1 MSHLSSASCP
11 QAAKTYTQAL
21 PRTHVDHF
29 DVRIIREMG
38 IRPYLTRPKDPDALK
53 SSHLARRLGCSVNT
67 IKTRVA
73 RMEADGVIAGY
84 QVIPN
89 LRHLGLTGV
98 AYYFTAPA
106 DEEKE
111 AAMAAIAKMDGLLE
125 IHDFLGRGF
134 CIDFTHADGP
144 GLERSLGILSDIT
157 GEASPVKFYERD
169 MPETKRALTNLDW
182 RILQALRFK
191 AKRSLDE
198 VGAELGV
205 TGRTVRTR
213 HARMAA
219 EGSFFAVP
227 MLDPSKAGG
236 LFLFEIL
243 LYIEPDRFDE
253 VTAEFHQRMDGSH
266 VYAKAPSTPEL
277 GHWDALVFAHNTAE
291 VEELRARAASIPG
304 VTRAEAWLFR
314 GLHDHGGWLDDA
326 IAGKVRSGES
336 GLEEATDTADGPDA
350 T

>member
-1 MSHLSSASCP
+1 M
-11 QAAKTYTQAL
+11 
-21 PRTHVDHF
+21 DHF

-53 SSHLARRLGCSVNT
+53 PGHLARRLGCSVNT
-67 IKTRVA
+67 VKTRVA
-73 RMEADGVIAGY
+73 RMEEDGVIAGY

-134 CIDFTHADGP
+134 CIDFTHSDGP
-144 GLERSLGILSDIT
+144 GLDRSLAVLSEIT
-157 GEASPVKFYERD
+157 GETNPVKFYERD
-169 MPETKRALTNLDW
+169 MPHVTRALTNLDW
-182 RILQALRFK
+182 RILAALRFQ
-191 AKRSLDE
+191 AKRPLEE

-213 HARMAA
+213 YARMAA

-227 MLDPSKAGG
+227 MLDPSRAGG
-236 LFLFEIL
+236 MFLFEIL
-243 LYIEPDRFDE
+243 LYIEPEQFDA
-253 VTAEFHQRMDGSH
+253 VTAEFHRRMDGAH

-277 GHWDALVFAHNTAE
+277 GHWDALVFANSTAE
-291 VEELRARAASIPG
+291 VERLRALAGSIPG
-304 VTRAEAWLFR
+304 VERAEAWLFR
-314 GLHDHGGWLDDA
+314 GLHDHGEWLDEA
-326 IAGKVRSGES
+326 IATKI
-336 GLEEATDTADGPDA
+336 ATA
-350 T
+350 TTPSS

>member
-1 MSHLSSASCP
+1 MALWPVIQPGCQAEAS
-11 QAAKTYTQAL
+11 KTFMANAPL
-21 PRTHVDHF
+21 VHVDRL

-38 IRPYLTRPKDPDALK
+38 IRPYLTRPKNPDALK
-53 SSHLARRLGCSVNT
+53 ASHLARRLNRSVNT

-98 AYYFTAPA
+98 AYYFTSPI
-106 DEEKE
+106 DEKKE
-111 AAMAAIAKMDGLLE
+111 EAMAAIAQMDGLLE

-134 CIDFTHADGP
+134 CIDFTHADSAA
-144 GLERSLGILSDIT
+144 LERSLATLAGIT
-157 GEASPVKFYERD
+157 GEESPVKFYERD
-169 MPETKRALTNLDW
+169 MPQVKRPLTNLDW
-182 RILQALRFK
+182 RILAALRFQ

-205 TGRTVRTR
+205 TGRTVRSR
-213 HARMAA
+213 YARMAA

-227 MLDPSKAGG
+227 MLDPSRAGG

-243 LYIEPDRFDE
+243 LYIEDGQFDA
-253 VTAEFHQRMDGSH
+253 VTAEFHRRLDGAH
-266 VYAKAPSTPEL
+266 VYAKAPSSPEL

-291 VEELRARAASIPG
+291 VEQLRASAAAIPG
-304 VTRAEAWLFR
+304 VARADAWLFR
-314 GLHDHGGWLDDA
+314 GLHDHGEWLDDA
-326 IAGKVRSGES
+326 MTAMIGTAASAHAGS
-336 GLEEATDTADGPDA
+336 AGPP
-350 T
+350 

>member
-1 MSHLSSASCP
+1 MDD
-11 QAAKTYTQAL
+11 
-21 PRTHVDHF
+21 V

-53 SSHLARRLGCSVNT
+53 PSHLARRLGCSVNT
-67 IKTRVA
+67 VKTRVA
-73 RMEADGVIAGY
+73 RMEQDGVIAGY

-98 AYYFTAPA
+98 AYYFTAPLDA
-106 DEEKE
+106 EKE
-111 AAMAAIAKMDGLLE
+111 AAMAAIAKMEGLLE

-144 GLERSLGILSDIT
+144 GLERSLAILSKIT
-157 GEASPVKFYERD
+157 GETNPVKFYERD
-169 MPETKRALTNLDW
+169 MPLVTRELTNLDW
-182 RILQALRFK
+182 RILSALRFN
-191 AKRSLDE
+191 AKKPLDE
-198 VGAELGV
+198 VAEELGV
-205 TGRTVRTR
+205 TGRTVRAR
-213 HARMAA
+213 HSRMAS

-227 MLDPSKAGG
+227 MLDPSRAGG

-243 LYIEPDRFDE
+243 LYIEPDQFDA
-253 VTAEFHQRMDGSH
+253 VTAEFHRRMDGAH

-277 GHWDALVFAHNTAE
+277 GHWDALVFAQNTAE
-291 VEELRARAASIPG
+291 VERLRALAGSIPG

-326 IAGKVRSGES
+326 ISAKISGAA
-336 GLEEATDTADGPDA
+336 ATKA
-350 T
+350 